1 MSSAILTAGIS
12 NGDEGKGK
20 NVDYL
25 ARTRPVHTV
34 VRYNGASNAH
44 HNVVTAD
51 GRQHAFQQ
59 FGSGSFVPGVRTH
72 LSRFMLVNPVAF
84 IPEGEHLILL
94 GVSDIFSRVTV
105 ERDALVTTPF
115 QIAVNRLREMSRGR
129 ERHGSCGLGVFETV
143 QDKLEQGD
151 AVIYIRDLEDPNV
164 LLRKLRFIQEMN
176 RDKATKLA
184 GIPADDEYA
193 QPMLDVLN
201 DPREAMRTAEWFN
214 EFINLVTPVDDTY
227 LAEIMQR
234 VGVAVFE
241 GAQGVLLD
249 EVHGFFPHCTRSDVT
264 FRNAERMLDEI
275 GFRGDVKRMGVMRT
289 YATRHG
295 AGPFMTEDATL
306 DLSLR
311 PEPHN
316 KRDAWQQDFRI
327 GHLDPIAIKY
337 AIEAL
342 GGVDQIALTHLD
354 RLDEHTRVC
363 SAYTAEYPDET
374 LFATRGGRIV
384 GIEHADAPN
393 LERQEL
399 ITRQLTTT
407 RAQYETWSTERD
419 AFIERLEHTLQTPIT
434 VCSTGPTAGE
444 TFERPTAA
452 SKAA

>member
-1 MSSAILTAGIS
+1 MSSAILIAGIA

-20 NVDYL
+20 TVDYL
-25 ARTRPVHTV
+25 ARTKPVHTV

-59 FGSGSFVPGVRTH
+59 FGSASFVPGVRTH
-72 LSRFMLVNPVAF
+72 LSRFMLVNPTAF
-84 IPEGEHLILL
+84 LSEGMHLAKYGIH
-94 GVSDIFSRVTV
+94 DIFSRVTV

-129 ERHGSCGLGVFETV
+129 DRHGSCGLGVFETV
-143 QDKLEQGD
+143 QDKLEQGN
-151 AVIYIRDLEDPNV
+151 AVMYVRDLENPNV
-164 LLRKLRFIQEMN
+164 LIRKLRFVQEMN
-176 RDKATKLA
+176 RDKAAKLI
-184 GIPADDEYA
+184 GIPENDDA
-193 QPMLDVLN
+193 QLMLDVLN
-201 DPREAMRTAEWFN
+201 DPSESIRCAEWFSR
-214 EFINLVTPVDDTY
+214 FIRLVTPVDDAY
-227 LAEIMQR
+227 LTEIMQR
-234 VGVAVFE
+234 EGVAVFE

-264 FRNAERMLDEI
+264 FRNAERMLEQI
-275 GFRGDVKRMGVMRT
+275 GFMGGITRMGVMRT

-295 AGPFMTEDATL
+295 AGPFMTEDAAL
-306 DLSLR
+306 DQTLR

-316 KRDAWQQDFRI
+316 KCDTWQQDFRI

-342 GGVDQIALTHLD
+342 GGIDEIVLTHLD

-363 SAYTAEYPDET
+363 SAYTAESPDET
-374 LFATRGGRIV
+374 LFATRGNRIV
-384 GIEHADAPN
+384 GIEHADAPS
-393 LERQEL
+393 LQRQEL

-419 AFIERLEHTLQTPIT
+419 AFIERLEHALQTPVT
-434 VCSTGPTAGE
+434 VCSTGPTADE
-444 TFERPTAA
+444 TFERSASASRAA
-452 SKAA
+452 